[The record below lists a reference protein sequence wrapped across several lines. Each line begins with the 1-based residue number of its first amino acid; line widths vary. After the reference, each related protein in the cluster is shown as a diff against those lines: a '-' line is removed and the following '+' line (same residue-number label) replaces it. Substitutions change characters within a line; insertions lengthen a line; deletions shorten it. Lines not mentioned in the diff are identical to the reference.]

1 MIWVAHL
8 ISVIGN
14 GLTGFG
20 LGAYVVMKTGRTEE
34 YAKIGLM
41 ASLPMA
47 ILAPFI
53 GVLVDRW
60 HRRSSLLISEGVGCL
75 VSFCLVGV
83 AWRGD
88 LPLWC
93 IYLSSLVGSTAI
105 AFTWPALSAITAVMV
120 PRNQLGRA
128 TALLSFTD
136 ATGMLLGPVIGGLVM
151 LGGGLRGI
159 LIADVTSFVFAIV
172 LLVFVAHIPD
182 IPKSA
187 EETGPPSMLGEV
199 KFAINYVR
207 ARPGLYRM
215 LWFFLFSN
223 SLRTLGRTVLFPMLF
238 IFFRTDHAGMI
249 TSLEG
254 IGIIAATVVVTIFG
268 TPHNRIPSLVI
279 FNSLSA
285 CTLLFLGLPPSI
297 LLYGAC
303 YFSLAFFGNLG
314 YTCNQAVWQSKVEPA
329 LQGRVFSIRRM
340 ISQMGTPISLMLAG
354 PLTDRFFVPAMKRG
368 GVLAPYLGRLF
379 GLAPGAGQR
388 VLLLMLGLG
397 TVWNSIAAWNN
408 RHIRNIDLELPDF
421 DENLQVALVRT

>member
-14 GLTGFG
+14 GLTAFG
-20 LGAYVVMKTGRTEE
+20 LGAYVVIKTGQTEE
-34 YAKIGLM
+34 YARIGLM

-47 ILAPFI
+47 VLAPFI

-60 HRRSSLLISEGVGCL
+60 HRRSSLLISEGVGCV
-75 VSFCLVGV
+75 VSFALAGV

-88 LPLWC
+88 LPIWC

-105 AFTWPALSAITAVMV
+105 AFTWPALSAITAVLV

-136 ATGMLLGPVIGGLVM
+136 ATGMLLGPVFGGLVM

-159 LIADVTSFVFAIV
+159 LVADVVSFVLAIA
-172 LLVFVAHIPD
+172 LLVFVAKIPD
-182 IPKSA
+182 IPKSIH
-187 EETGPPSMLGEV
+187 ETGPPSMFGEV
-199 KFAINYVR
+199 RFALEYVK

-238 IFFRTDHAGMI
+238 FFFRTDRAGFL

-254 IGIIAATVVVTIFG
+254 VGIIAATLLVTIFG
-268 TPHNRIPSLVI
+268 TPRNRIPILII

-285 CTLLFLGLPPSI
+285 CTLLFLGLPPSF
-297 LLYGAC
+297 LLYASC

-329 LQGRVFSIRRM
+329 IQGRVFSIRRM
-340 ISQMGTPISLMLAG
+340 ISQMGTPLSLLLAG
-354 PLTDRFFVPAMKRG
+354 PLTDHFFVPAMKPG
-368 GVLAPYLGRLF
+368 GLLTPYLAPLF
-379 GLAPGAGQR
+379 GTSAGAGQR
-388 VLLLMLGLG
+388 VFLLLLGIC
-397 TVWNSIAAWNN
+397 TVVNSVAAWRND
-408 RHIRNIDLELPDF
+408 HIRNIDIELPDF
-421 DENLQVALVRT
+421 HELTLSHA